1 MAPYLISHRNHIKSG
16 SVARWLGG
24 GSVARWLG
32 SSVARWL
39 GGSAIRFE
47 VALNPVVFHRLAG
60 TQRKSRTH
68 ALVLQTCADLHRL
81 ASPFVQ

>member
-1 MAPYLISHRNHIKSG
+1 MAPYLVSHRNHIKSG
-16 SVARWLGG
+16 SVARWLG
-24 GSVARWLG
+24 S
-32 SSVARWL
+32 
-39 GGSAIRFE
+39 SAIRFE

-60 TQRKSRTH
+60 TQRKSHTH